1 MNALVVTSSVVVE
14 KLLSLTFEKNG
25 IESEIVDNLDKASSN
40 DYSVILVDDI
50 IENAGNVINEIKN
63 EFDYNKLVLIG
74 NNEEL
79 AKECD
84 LILKK
89 PFIANDVESMLE
101 EVDFSDDL
109 IFDDEDDDIAQI
121 NEDRD
126 ISLKDDNNESEDFIE
141 DEEENEEEDE
151 NISELIKNAKET
163 TPKVLDPQEIE
174 KIKALMTL
182 DESED
187 DVLDEISYIDKIKNK
202 ESFKL
207 KTKEAK
213 KFFKELKNIKKK
225 ELKRLL
231 KGAKIRV
238 KIEFKQDI

>member
-1 MNALVVTSSVVVE
+1 MNALVVTSSVVVA

-50 IENAGNVINEIKN
+50 IENINDVINEIKN
-63 EFDYNKLVLIG
+63 DFDYIKLVLIG

-89 PFIANDVESMLE
+89 PFIANDVESLLE

-109 IFDDEDDDIAQI
+109 IFNDEDDDIAQI
-121 NEDRD
+121 
-126 ISLKDDNNESEDFIE
+126 SQDDE
-141 DEEENEEEDE
+141 DES
-151 NISELIKNAKET
+151 ISELIKNAKESQ
-163 TPKVLDPQEIE
+163 PKVLDPQEIE
-174 KIKALMTL
+174 RIKALMTL
-182 DESED
+182 DKSED
-187 DVLDEISYIDKIKNK
+187 DILDEISYIDKIKHK
-202 ESFKL
+202 ESFRL

-213 KFFKELKNIKKK
+213 RFFKELKNVKNR

-238 KIEFKQDI
+238 KIEFEQDI

>member
-50 IENAGNVINEIKN
+50 IENINDVINEIKN
-63 EFDYNKLVLIG
+63 DFDYIKLVLIG

-89 PFIANDVESMLE
+89 PFIANDVESLLE

-109 IFDDEDDDIAQI
+109 IFNDEDDDIAQI
-121 NEDRD
+121 
-126 ISLKDDNNESEDFIE
+126 SQDDE
-141 DEEENEEEDE
+141 DES
-151 NISELIKNAKET
+151 ISELIKNAKESQ
-163 TPKVLDPQEIE
+163 PKVLDPQEIE

-182 DESED
+182 DESEND
-187 DVLDEISYIDKIKNK
+187 ILDEISYIDKIKNK

-213 KFFKELKNIKKK
+213 RFFKELKNVKNR